1 MIQYTTKKR
10 IRFPL
15 FSHPCWSYDKGMK
28 QIVVSYGDK
37 KLSMQMG
44 STVEEG
50 LLAFGLVQPSES
62 PSYQD
67 NPIVGALVNHELQSC
82 SSAMVSDCTLEGVR
96 LYGEMGKRMYRHSI
110 CYLLCC
116 AVSMLY
122 PSRRLVIGHS
132 LGDGYYFS
140 FDDDLTLQSDDI
152 ETISVTMRALV
163 DQDLPIEEVVLPYEE
178 AMAYF
183 RENHFDQTASLI
195 ATHNEPVVE
204 LYRLQGYLDISYE
217 PLLCQTGLMQV
228 WELKP
233 YQDRG
238 MLLRYP
244 RSHNIGALDS
254 FSDNPLLFAIFK
266 EYKAWGSILNVQ
278 SLGQLNQLGNQ
289 NTIGS
294 FIRLAEALQ
303 QKKIANIADQIN
315 IHSSV
320 KAVLI
325 AGPSSSGK
333 TTFAHKLAI
342 QLQVLGKRTIKIS
355 LDNYYL
361 SPQLAPRDK
370 DDKPDLEALEA
381 LDLPHFQEN
390 LAALI
395 AGERVNLPRF
405 DFKSANRSFE
415 KEHVQM
421 DKRTILIIEGIH
433 GMNPKL
439 TNSIDGDALFRVY
452 ISALTQL
459 NLDDHNRISTT
470 DNRMIRR
477 MIRDNRTRGTDAT
490 TTLNMWPSVRRG
502 EDLYIFPYQN
512 NANVMINSA
521 LDYELGVLS
530 PYAQP
535 LLKMVKPS
543 AGAAYETARRI
554 LKFLENVNPIP
565 DTLVPDD
572 SLLREFI
579 GGSEFGVI

>member
-1 MIQYTTKKR
+1 
-10 IRFPL
+10 
-15 FSHPCWSYDKGMK
+15 MK
-28 QIVVSYGDK
+28 QIIITHNDK
-37 KLSMQMG
+37 TTSLPMG

-50 LLAFGLVQPSES
+50 LLAFGVVKTTDT
-62 PSYQD
+62 PSYLD

-96 LYGEMGKRMYRHSI
+96 LHGEMGKRMYRHSI

-140 FDDDLTLQSDDI
+140 FDDELTLQSDDI
-152 ETISVTMRALV
+152 ETIATTMRALV

-178 AMAYF
+178 AMTYF
-183 RENHFDQTASLI
+183 KENHFEQAASLI

-217 PLLCQTGLMQV
+217 PLLCKTGLMQV

-233 YQDRG
+233 YKDRG

-244 RSHNIGALDS
+244 RSHNIGSLDP
-254 FSDNPLLFAIFK
+254 FVDNPLLFAIFK

-303 QKKIANIADQIN
+303 QKKIANIADQIH

-320 KAVLI
+320 KAILI

-361 SPQLAPRDK
+361 APHLAPK
-370 DDKPDLEALEA
+370 DEDNKPDLEALEA
-381 LDLPHFQEN
+381 IDLTLFQKN
-390 LAALI
+390 LASLI
-395 AGERVNLPRF
+395 AGERVNLPHY
-405 DFKSANRSFE
+405 DFKSAKRTFE
-415 KEHVQM
+415 KDYVQM

-439 TNSIDGDALFRVY
+439 TNSIDNDSLFRVY

-477 MIRDNRTRGTDAT
+477 MVRDNRTRGTDAT

-502 EDLYIFPYQN
+502 EDTYIFPYQN

-543 AGAAYETARRI
+543 AGAAYETARRL

-579 GGSEFGVI
+579 GGSEFDVI

>member
-1 MIQYTTKKR
+1 
-10 IRFPL
+10 
-15 FSHPCWSYDKGMK
+15 
-28 QIVVSYGDK
+28 
-37 KLSMQMG
+37 MG

-50 LLAFGLVQPSES
+50 LLAFGVVKTTDT
-62 PSYQD
+62 PSYLD

-96 LYGEMGKRMYRHSI
+96 LHGEMGKRMYRHSI

-140 FDDDLTLQSDDI
+140 FDDELTLQSDDI
-152 ETISVTMRALV
+152 ETIATTMRALV

-178 AMAYF
+178 AMTYF
-183 RENHFDQTASLI
+183 KENHFEQAASLI

-217 PLLCQTGLMQV
+217 PLLCKTGLMQV

-233 YQDRG
+233 YKDRG

-244 RSHNIGALDS
+244 RSHNIGSLDP
-254 FSDNPLLFAIFK
+254 FVDNPLLFAIFK

-303 QKKIANIADQIN
+303 QKKIANIADQIH

-320 KAVLI
+320 KAILI

-361 SPQLAPRDK
+361 APHLAPK
-370 DDKPDLEALEA
+370 DEDNKPDLEALEA
-381 LDLPHFQEN
+381 IDLTLFQKN
-390 LAALI
+390 LASLI
-395 AGERVNLPRF
+395 AGERVNLPHY
-405 DFKSANRSFE
+405 DFKSAKRTFE
-415 KEHVQM
+415 KDYVQM

-439 TNSIDGDALFRVY
+439 TNSIDNDSLFRVY

-477 MIRDNRTRGTDAT
+477 MVRDNRTRGTDAT

-502 EDLYIFPYQN
+502 EDTYIFPYQN

-543 AGAAYETARRI
+543 AGAAYETARRL

-579 GGSEFGVI
+579 GGSEFDVI

>member
-1 MIQYTTKKR
+1 MR
-10 IRFPL
+10 
-15 FSHPCWSYDKGMK
+15 
-28 QIVVSYGDK
+28 QITITDENK
-37 KLSMQMG
+37 TLSLPIG
-44 STVEEG
+44 STVEDA
-50 LLAFGLVQPSES
+50 LLALGIVKPSDT
-62 PSYQD
+62 PSYRQD
-67 NPIVGALVNHELQSC
+67 PIVGALVNHELQSC
-82 SSAMVSDCTLEGVR
+82 SRSLVSDCTIEGVR

-140 FDDDLTLQSDDI
+140 FDDDLTLQSSDI
-152 ETISVTMRALV
+152 TTISETMRALV

-178 AMAYF
+178 AIAYF

-195 ATHNEPVVE
+195 STHNEPVVE

-217 PLLCQTGLMQV
+217 PLLCKTGLMQV

-244 RSHNIGALDS
+244 RSHNIGSLDP
-254 FSDNPLLFAIFK
+254 FTDNPLLFAVFK

-278 SLGQLNQLGNQ
+278 ALGQLNELGNK
-289 NTIGS
+289 NTIEA

-303 QKKIANIADQIN
+303 QKKISNIADQIN

-342 QLQVLGKRTIKIS
+342 QLQVLGKRTIKVS

-361 SPQLAPRDK
+361 SPQQAPRDEEN
-370 DDKPDLEALEA
+370 KPDLEALEA
-381 LDLPHFQEN
+381 IDLAQFQQD
-390 LAALI
+390 LSALI
-395 AGERVNLPRF
+395 AGEPVTLPKY
-405 DFKSANRSFE
+405 DFKSLSRTYESE
-415 KEHVQM
+415 PVQM

-439 TNSIDGDALFRVY
+439 TNTIDNETLFRVY

-477 MIRDNRTRGTDAT
+477 LVRDNRTRGTDAT

-502 EDLYIFPYQN
+502 EDRYIFPYQN
-512 NANVMINSA
+512 NANIMINSA

-543 AGAAYETARRI
+543 AGPAYETARRL

>member
-1 MIQYTTKKR
+1 MR
-10 IRFPL
+10 
-15 FSHPCWSYDKGMK
+15 
-28 QIVVSYGDK
+28 QITITDENK
-37 KLSMQMG
+37 TLSLPIG
-44 STVEEG
+44 STVEDA
-50 LLAFGLVQPSES
+50 LLALGIVKPSDT
-62 PSYQD
+62 PSYRQD
-67 NPIVGALVNHELQSC
+67 PIVGALVNHELQSC
-82 SSAMVSDCTLEGVR
+82 SRSLVSDCTIEGVR

-140 FDDDLTLQSDDI
+140 FDDDLTLQSSDI
-152 ETISVTMRALV
+152 TTISETMRALV

-178 AMAYF
+178 AIAYF

-195 ATHNEPVVE
+195 STHNEPVVE

-217 PLLCQTGLMQV
+217 PLLCKTGLMQV

-244 RSHNIGALDS
+244 RSHNIGSLDP
-254 FSDNPLLFAIFK
+254 FTDNPLLFAVFK

-278 SLGQLNQLGNQ
+278 ALGQLNELGNK
-289 NTIGS
+289 NTIEA

-303 QKKIANIADQIN
+303 QKKISNIADQIN

-342 QLQVLGKRTIKIS
+342 QLQVLGKRTIKVS

-361 SPQLAPRDK
+361 SPQQAPRDEEN
-370 DDKPDLEALEA
+370 KPDLEALEA
-381 LDLPHFQEN
+381 IDLAQFQQD
-390 LAALI
+390 LSALI
-395 AGERVNLPRF
+395 AGEPVTLPKY
-405 DFKSANRSFE
+405 DFKSLSRTYESEPA
-415 KEHVQM
+415 QM

-439 TNSIDGDALFRVY
+439 TNTIDNETLFRVY

-477 MIRDNRTRGTDAT
+477 LVRDNRTRGTDAT

-502 EDLYIFPYQN
+502 EDRYIFPYQN
-512 NANVMINSA
+512 NANIMINSA
-521 LDYELGVLS
+521 LDYELGVLA

-543 AGAAYETARRI
+543 AGAAYETARRL